1 MLLRGIVLTSRELL
15 VRNFLKLLLGAV
27 GCCGATGAIAADMGL
42 PPPPAP
48 FVAPAPPPLW
58 TGFYVG
64 AHGGGAWDPTGGNNT
79 NCGNACTFAQTTL
92 AGVAGGL
99 QLGYNYQFGMMVLGA
114 EADFSGSSLRGS
126 YPALDGIDTLTTSV
140 DYFGTVTGKVGV
152 AVGRLLIYGK
162 GGAAWV
168 HTNNSDFDTLENLS
182 FTANYWQMGWTVGGG
197 AEYALSPNWS
207 VKLEYSAI
215 QTPNKSTTFTSTPPF
230 FFTALM
236 HQQINLVTAGVNYR
250 F

>member
-1 MLLRGIVLTSRELL
+1 LLLRGIVLTSRELL

-168 HTNNSDFDTLENLS
+168 HTNNSDFDTIENLS

>member
-1 MLLRGIVLTSRELL
+1 MRGRVLTYRELL
-15 VRNFLKLLLGAV
+15 VRNFLKLLLSAAC
-27 GCCGATGAIAADMGL
+27 CCGATGAIAADMGL
-42 PPPPAP
+42 PPPVP

-79 NCGNACTFAQTTL
+79 NCGNACTSAQTTL

-126 YPALDGIDTLTTSV
+126 YAALDGIDTLTTSV

-162 GGAAWV
+162 GGAAWT
-168 HTNNSDFDTLENLS
+168 HTNNGDFDTVENLS

-215 QTPNKSTTFTSTPPF
+215 QTPNKSTTFTSPTPL

>member
-1 MLLRGIVLTSRELL
+1 L
-15 VRNFLKLLLGAV
+15 VRNFLKLLLGAAY
-27 GCCGATGAIAADMGL
+27 CCGATGALAADLGL
-42 PPPPAP
+42 PPAPPAP
-48 FVAPAPPPLW
+48 FAAPPPALW

-79 NCGNACTFAQTTL
+79 NCGSACTSAETAL
-92 AGVAGGL
+92 GGVAGGM
-99 QLGYNYQFGMMVLGA
+99 QLGYNYQIGMMVLGA
-114 EADFSGSSLRGS
+114 EAEFSASSLRGS

-152 AVGRLLIYGK
+152 AVGRLLIYAK
-162 GGAAWV
+162 GGAAWT
-168 HTNNSDFDTLENLS
+168 HTNNSDFDTPENLT

-207 VKLEYSAI
+207 VKLEYAAI
-215 QTPNKSTTFTSTPPF
+215 ETPNKSTTFTSPSPL

-236 HQQINLVTAGVNYR
+236 HQQIDLVSAGVNYR

>member
-1 MLLRGIVLTSRELL
+1 MSAPTAAAPGTRPAEITPIAVTRCTS
-15 VRNFLKLLLGAV
+15 
-27 GCCGATGAIAADMGL
+27 
-42 PPPPAP
+42 
-48 FVAPAPPPLW
+48 
-58 TGFYVG
+58 
-64 AHGGGAWDPTGGNNT
+64 
-79 NCGNACTFAQTTL
+79 AQTTL

-126 YPALDGIDTLTTSV
+126 YAALDGIDTLTTSV

-162 GGAAWV
+162 GGAAWT
-168 HTNNSDFDTLENLS
+168 HTNNGDFDTVENLS

-215 QTPNKSTTFTSTPPF
+215 QTPNKSTTFTSPTPL

>member
-1 MLLRGIVLTSRELL
+1 MRGRVLTYRELL

-42 PPPPAP
+42 PPPVP

-79 NCGNACTFAQTTL
+79 NCGNACTSAQTTL

-126 YPALDGIDTLTTSV
+126 YAALDGIDTLTTSV